1 MSVFVIEELHHNEI
15 VRLDRTQLEHL
26 YLQLGPVRADKD
38 VGQTLED
45 LAIEL
50 SNVQKAHKQ
59 DDRDTLRDSVRGL
72 IAIANKIGMTSLGRV
87 ARDVLDLSFTQDSAA
102 YAATLARLER
112 IGERSLIAVWD
123 IQDMSI

>member
-1 MSVFVIEELHHNEI
+1 MSVIEELHHKEV

-26 YLQLGPVRADKD
+26 YLQLGPTRADKD
-38 VGQTLED
+38 IGQTLED
-45 LAIEL
+45 LAIGL
-50 SNVQKAHKQ
+50 ANVQIAHKRGDKQ
-59 DDRDTLRDSVRGL
+59 KLRDNVRAL

-87 ARDVLDLSFTQDSAA
+87 ARDVFDLSATDDAAA

-112 IGERSLIAVWD
+112 IGERSLIAIWD

>member
-1 MSVFVIEELHHNEI
+1 MLAIEELRHNET

-26 YLQLGPVRADKD
+26 YLQLGPARADKD

-45 LAIEL
+45 LAIGL
-50 SNVQKAHKQ
+50 SNIQVAHKKW
-59 DDRDTLRDSVRGL
+59 DKDAVRDSVRGL
-72 IAIANKIGMTSLGRV
+72 IAIANKLGMTSLGRV
-87 ARDVLDLSFTQDSAA
+87 ARDVLDVSVTDDLPA

-123 IQDMSI
+123 LQDMSI

>member
-1 MSVFVIEELHHNEI
+1 MSVI
-15 VRLDRTQLEHL
+15 VKLNHRESARLDRAQLERL
-26 YLQLGPVRADKD
+26 YVQLGPVRADKE
-38 VGQTLED
+38 VNQTLEE

-50 SNVQKAHKQ
+50 ANVQKAQRQ
-59 DDRDTLRDSVRGL
+59 DRNEDLRHAVRQL

-87 ARDVLDLSFTQDSAA
+87 ARDVLDLSQGTDFAGFH
-102 YAATLARLER
+102 ATTARLGR